1 MYTLIFK
8 FAAHI
13 IVSSFLRVYLIN
25 YFSISIKLFY
35 PAYKDGLQSKKHKKK
50 VVVVLLVFFFFFL
63 FCSTGAWTQS
73 LMPVRQVLYH
83 LSHSATS
90 DKDLIIFTFSS
101 ISVFGFCTFLQISCS
116 SERAGCLLH
125 SPHSV
130 CNTGQ
135 CK

>member
-50 VVVVLLVFFFFFL
+50 VVVVLLVFFFF
-63 FCSTGAWTQS
+63 S
-73 LMPVRQVLYH
+73 
-83 LSHSATS
+83 
-90 DKDLIIFTFSS
+90 
-101 ISVFGFCTFLQISCS
+101 FLQYW
-116 SERAGCLLH
+116 CLDPE
-125 SPHSV
+125 PHA
-130 CNTGQ
+130 C
-135 CK
+135 